1 MFPSREHQRALGMY
15 TTHQRRTFHERKNG
29 NRLDVETLCTWT
41 EPEANGCIHIGCKG
55 RLHAKVTLQ
64 RFRETTFKKEMTNM
78 NISDHGQ
85 PQGKQLGLI
94 AMFDVEIIDCPRLN
108 LIIYRVC
115 RQLA

>member
-1 MFPSREHQRALGMY
+1 
-15 TTHQRRTFHERKNG
+15 
-29 NRLDVETLCTWT
+29 
-41 EPEANGCIHIGCKG
+41 
-55 RLHAKVTLQ
+55 
-64 RFRETTFKKEMTNM
+64 M